1 MLPASIIE
9 GSLPGDWTA
18 SLSLA
23 GDIGGLQSIEAIGP
37 QGLFFA
43 VAYDPALALATLRPA
58 ARLDYEAFAG
68 PVPQAAFTLRFNF
81 TDGSHLD
88 DTTPF
93 RVTVLDRDDTP
104 PTALRFASGG
114 SVTAGAIGSIIG
126 TLLVTDP
133 DSAGPFHFTFPEE
146 DAWRFEVVG
155 NVLKLRDGIS
165 LGLDDMPSRP
175 LFIQVSDGQQSAGFT
190 LDLTVR
196 DPAAQQSSVQLL
208 GPGETRA
215 GFTQTAP
222 DQVLALHGVQQAA
235 AVNLCGGEI
244 RQVVLQGGEEIWLG
258 PVQRLQFADGWLD
271 FAPDGLAARAA
282 SLHRAVLGQEATGAE
297 LAREVGLLQSGAAWV
312 ELAQSLLTGAGALDD
327 AGFAAALHQAAC
339 GRAADAAELELLA
352 GRLASGTSRAQ
363 LAVDVALGAEAMAEL
378 AAARPDGLWVFQPF
392 GRDAAAAGPDPGGLP
407 GMGGPAAP
415 DAAAAIEMGW
425 FL

>member
-1 MLPASIIE
+1 
-9 GSLPGDWTA
+9 
-18 SLSLA
+18 
-23 GDIGGLQSIEAIGP
+23 
-37 QGLFFA
+37 
-43 VAYDPALALATLRPA
+43 
-58 ARLDYEAFAG
+58 
-68 PVPQAAFTLRFNF
+68 VPQASFSLRFNF
-81 TDGSHLD
+81 ADGSHLD
-88 DTTPF
+88 DTSPF
-93 RVTVLDRDDTP
+93 RLTVLDRDDTP
-104 PTALRFASGG
+104 PAALRFASGG

-133 DSAGPFHFTFPEE
+133 DSAGPFHFTFAEE

-165 LGLDDMPSRP
+165 LGLDDMPRRP

-196 DPAAQQSSVQLL
+196 DPAAQQSTVQLL
-208 GPGETRA
+208 APGETRA

-235 AVNLCGGEI
+235 AVNLYGGDI
-244 RQVVLQGGEEIWLG
+244 RQVVLQSGEEIWLN

-271 FAPDGLAARAA
+271 FARDGLAAQAA
-282 SLHRAVLGQEATGAE
+282 SLHRAVLGEEAAGAD

-312 ELAQSLLTGAGALDD
+312 DLAQSLLAAAGMGALDD

-339 GRAADAAELELLA
+339 GREADAAELDLLA

-363 LAVDVALGAEAMAEL
+363 LAVDIALGAEAMADL

-392 GRDAAAAGPDPGGLP
+392 GRDAAATQPDPGGLP
-407 GMGGPAAP
+407 GMGGPTAP
-415 DAAAAIEMGW
+415 DAAAALDMGW